1 MPTPL
6 TAILQL
12 PLLPPEAKIRGVVI
26 HRRRCVPPDFRRYLQ
41 RERSAPSGHPEKQP
55 PGERGSPQHPPP
67 PLAPHQR
74 RGPPDPPDGPH
85 ATVGDPSAHAGG
97 PPKPSYGYHTAM
109 GDPQN
114 LPVSPVLL

>member
-67 PLAPHQR
+67 HWPHTS
-74 RGPPDPPDGPH
+74 
-85 ATVGDPSAHAGG
+85 AGDPQTLPMG
-97 PPKPSYGYHTAM
+97 PTPRWETPAPTQGA
-109 GDPQN
+109 PQN
-114 LPVSPVLL
+114 LPMDTTLRWGTPKISL